1 MRYPQT
7 KGLEFEF
14 KDITEEGEFNGH
26 ASTFG
31 NKDEGDD
38 IVAEGAFT
46 KDLKRTKGKVPI
58 LADHNIREHIG
69 YNKKAEEV
77 KKGLAVE
84 GKLDL
89 NVQRGREKHSLAKM
103 AKELGAKMG
112 LSIGYEVV
120 KKSFDGPVRILE
132 EVKLHEYSFTAF
144 PMNVRAAV
152 GNMKGVE
159 MCVDRPFDSVLLSL
173 AEGAGEI
180 PEAKLEELG
189 DYIIAAINERNG
201 LKAVETD
208 ADIRIELRSVTNFA
222 VKSLEQTT
230 LFSKESPVTVIAGH
244 LLVYG
249 AGENDVTAQSLRFL
263 KADGWTKAKA
273 IEWTR
278 AKDFKEVDYSDI
290 KNAVI
295 YLPESIFT
303 SPREMERRLRD
314 VGGFSLS
321 RAKAVAS
328 TAFAGLRDVEGD
340 EEAVRQLI
348 QTIKGLDFL
357 PY

>member
-1 MRYPQT
+1 MGYPQT
-7 KGLEFEF
+7 KGFEFEF
-14 KDITEEGEFNGH
+14 KTITEEGEFDGH

-69 YNKKAEEV
+69 YNMKAEEV

-89 NVQRGREKHSLAKM
+89 NVQRAREKHSLAKM
-103 AKELGAKMG
+103 AKELGVKMG

-120 KKSFDGPVRILE
+120 KKSFDGSTRILE

-144 PMNVRAAV
+144 PMNVRATV

-159 MCVDRPFDSVLLSL
+159 MCIDRPFDSALMALSGL
-173 AEGAGEI
+173 INKDAEGNLLET
-180 PEAKLEELG
+180 KLEPEETENQVSIRLKSPG
-189 DYIIAAINERNG
+189 LFQANSFRQITLQKDAPRVFAIIGR
-201 LKAVETD
+201 LKGET
-208 ADIRIELRSVTNFA
+208 
-222 VKSLEQTT
+222 TT
-230 LFSKESPVTVIAGH
+230 TE
-244 LLVYG
+244 
-249 AGENDVTAQSLRFL
+249 QSLRFP
-263 KADGWTKAKA
+263 KADGWDIPKAVKWA
-273 IEWTR
+273 R
-278 AKDFKEVDYSDI
+278 DHDFKTMVVDEMKDAD
-290 KNAVI
+290 KEPVI

-303 SPREMERRLRD
+303 SPRGMERGLRD
-314 VGGFSLS
+314 AGFSIS

-328 TAFAGLRDVEGD
+328 TAFAGLRDAGND
-340 EEAVRQLI
+340 EEEIVKLI
-348 QTIKGLDFL
+348 TFIKGLDFL
-357 PY
+357 PC